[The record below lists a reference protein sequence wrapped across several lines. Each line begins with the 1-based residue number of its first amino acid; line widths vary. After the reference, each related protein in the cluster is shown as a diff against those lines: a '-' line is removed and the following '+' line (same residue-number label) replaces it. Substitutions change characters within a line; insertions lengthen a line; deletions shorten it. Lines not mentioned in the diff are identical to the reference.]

1 MTNDEGM
8 TKINLRTLSESND
21 EKLSSLNVGIFS
33 GFVIQACFDIRHS
46 GFVISLNRFVSPKL
60 SERGV
65 TQRLGACIISTA
77 IMLPRNTSSTIPRPT
92 KMALRNG
99 SF

>member
-1 MTNDEGM
+1 MMNDEGM
-8 TKINLRTLSESND
+8 TKINSRNLSESNG
-21 EKLSSLNVGIFS
+21 ESSSPDPGIFS

-46 GFVISLNRFVSPKL
+46 CFVISLNRFVSPKL